1 MSHRLRHAALCAT
14 LMLAT
19 VSASATNVMNMEA
32 EQLVRAGS
40 FVRESLALT
49 PNQETLFQQVS
60 GKSAA
65 ILRAP
70 EPRRERLQADL
81 RTRLADPR
89 QELRDLSAG
98 IDQEAASA
106 AAEDRQLRE
115 LWLTLTDALTDQQ
128 RVAAS
133 QFLLTQLEAWT
144 PLRAPQGERPQGER
158 GEHGQRPGGKG
169 RPGSHGRRLLGGY
182 AQREAGG
189 KALRQ
194 AAVDGGDL

>member
-32 EQLVRAGS
+32 EQLVRAAG

-65 ILRAP
+65 ILRARQS
-70 EPRRERLQADL
+70 RRERLQADL

-133 QFLLTQLEAWT
+133 QFLLTQLERVDA
-144 PLRAPQGERPQGER
+144 PARAPQGERPQGER

-169 RPGSHGRRLLGGY
+169 RPG
-182 AQREAGG
+182 AGG
-189 KALRQ
+189 A
-194 AAVDGGDL
+194 GF

>member
-1 MSHRLRHAALCAT
+1 M
-14 LMLAT
+14 
-19 VSASATNVMNMEA
+19 
-32 EQLVRAGS
+32 
-40 FVRESLALT
+40 
-49 PNQETLFQQVS
+49 S

-70 EPRRERLQADL
+70 ERRERLQADL

-133 QFLLTQLEAWT
+133 QFLLTQLERVDA
-144 PLRAPQGERPQGER
+144 PARAARR
-158 GEHGQRPGGKG
+158 TAAG
-169 RPGSHGRRLLGGY
+169 RTW
-182 AQREAGG
+182 
-189 KALRQ
+189 
-194 AAVDGGDL
+194 